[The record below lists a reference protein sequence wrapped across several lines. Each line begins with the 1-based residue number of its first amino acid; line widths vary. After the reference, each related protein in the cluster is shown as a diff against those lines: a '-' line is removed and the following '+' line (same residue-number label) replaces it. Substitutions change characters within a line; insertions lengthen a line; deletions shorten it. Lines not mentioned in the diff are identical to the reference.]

1 MKSKP
6 RFHAYRPDL
15 KLRAR
20 ELRRNMTAAEAKL
33 WYEFLRAAPL
43 RFTRQKPLDRFIAD
57 FYCAG
62 RQLAIEIDGDSHF
75 DPQAE
80 RRDVS
85 RTAALH
91 AEGIRVLRFTNL
103 EVMKDFGGVCE
114 RILQELQK
122 IPPRA

>member
-1 MKSKP
+1 MNTKP

-15 KLRAR
+15 KPRAR
-20 ELRRNMTAAEAKL
+20 ELRRDMTAAEKKL

-43 RFTRQKPLDRFIAD
+43 RFTRQKPLGRFIAD

-85 RTAALH
+85 RTTALQ
-91 AEGIRVLRFTNL
+91 AEGVRVLRFTNL

-114 RILQELQK
+114 RILQELQE